1 MLIRL
6 SLILALFYSCS
17 MKDSTN
23 QNNNKINLHSE
34 KIYNYENNLFD
45 LSIIYEISNNH
56 FVFIKNNN
64 SFKARIS
71 TTIQIYDVNNDS
83 IIIQN
88 SWIDE
93 IIEPDYNDTRSS
105 SKYFSFNKTLNLLE
119 GVYHLKVNVQDRD
132 NGNVFKSE
140 DKIDLS
146 LSDGF
151 GELFVYTLD
160 QNGSDDILLK
170 DINEKS
176 ELYNNNIRLS
186 FQFFGIEDDIEELL
200 IELDDSNSKYAEKYF
215 NLPLDDQGFYS
226 IDFTVP
232 DNFYNNIDLTLSVS
246 EHSLTK
252 EVSIKDP
259 NNQFWTNDINE
270 IIFAMRY
277 ILPVSEIKALKRLEI
292 KEKREY
298 ISNYWLDKDPDP
310 STQKNDLLVEF
321 VDRVKFSNLKFSDLN
336 KGYRTDR
343 GRIYI
348 IYGPP
353 ENVET
358 YSSQYEGVYQ
368 VWKYPSGFNFVFLD
382 RNGFGNFVLL
392 RQTL

>member
-1 MLIRL
+1 
-6 SLILALFYSCS
+6 
-17 MKDSTN
+17 
-23 QNNNKINLHSE
+23 
-34 KIYNYENNLFD
+34 
-45 LSIIYEISNNH
+45 
-56 FVFIKNNN
+56 
-64 SFKARIS
+64 
-71 TTIQIYDVNNDS
+71 
-83 IIIQN
+83 
-88 SWIDE
+88 
-93 IIEPDYNDTRSS
+93 
-105 SKYFSFNKTLNLLE
+105 LLE

>member
-1 MLIRL
+1 
-6 SLILALFYSCS
+6 

-23 QNNNKINLHSE
+23 QNNAIKINLHSE
-34 KIYNYENNLFD
+34 KIYNYEDDLFN
-45 LSIIYEISNNH
+45 LSILYEISNDH

-83 IIIQN
+83 IIIQD
-88 SWIDE
+88 SWIDQIME
-93 IIEPDYNDTRSS
+93 SDYNDTRSS
-105 SKYFSFNKTLNLLE
+105 SKYFSFNKVINLFK
-119 GVYHLKVNVQDRD
+119 GVYHLKINVQDLD
-132 NGNVFKSE
+132 NGKTFKSE
-140 DKIDLS
+140 ERIDLS

-151 GELFVYTLD
+151 GELFIYTVD
-160 QNGSDDILLK
+160 RDESDDILLK
-170 DINEKS
+170 EADAKL
-176 ELYNNNIRLS
+176 ELNNSNIRLS
-186 FQFFGIEDDIEELL
+186 FQFFGIENDIEELL
-200 IELDDSNSKYAEKYF
+200 IELDDSDSKYEEKYF
-215 NLPLDDQGFYS
+215 NLSLDDEGFYS
-226 IDFTVP
+226 IDFTIP
-232 DNFYNNIDLTLSVS
+232 DNFYNNIDLTLSILK
-246 EHSLTK
+246 HSITK
-252 EVSIKDP
+252 KISIKDP
-259 NNQFWTNDINE
+259 DNQFWTNDINE

-277 ILPVSEIKALKRLEI
+277 ILPVSGIRALKRMEI

-310 STQKNDLLVEF
+310 TTEKNELLIEF
-321 VDRVKFSNLKFSDLN
+321 VDRVRFSNLKFSDSN

-358 YSSQYEGVYQ
+358 YSSQYEGTYQ

-382 RNGFGNFVLL
+382 RNGFGNFVLI